1 MGFWDSVKSGA
12 KDIARQSSLENMVQ
26 NNKELS
32 SDELEEFVGF
42 TKMTPD
48 EAIAKKPARYFKS
61 TNRYGEVEIDS
72 VKKLFRV
79 KLNVYTFDELNSYE
93 LLENGS
99 SVMSGGLGIG
109 RAVVGGVLAG
119 GVGAVLGGV
128 TKKKKQRNYVDSL
141 KIMVTFK
148 NRTPQSVTLDYIKKK
163 QEKDKKYE
171 KALMKAKETMAGF
184 DYIVSEL
191 EVDRHDEFVS
201 STNVQKEQP
210 TTSADEIRKFKELL
224 DEGIISQEEFDAKKK
239 ELLNL

>member
-1 MGFWDSVKSGA
+1 
-12 KDIARQSSLENMVQ
+12 
-26 NNKELS
+26 
-32 SDELEEFVGF
+32 
-42 TKMTPD
+42 
-48 EAIAKKPARYFKS
+48 
-61 TNRYGEVEIDS
+61 
-72 VKKLFRV
+72 
-79 KLNVYTFDELNSYE
+79 
-93 LLENGS
+93 
-99 SVMSGGLGIG
+99 MSGGLGIG

-128 TKKKKQRNYVDSL
+128 TKKKKQRNHVDSL

-191 EVDRHDEFVS
+191 EVDRHDELVS
-201 STNVQKEQP
+201 STSVQKEQP